1 MMNRTI
7 LFSLV
12 MFVFT
17 IPVVA
22 QNDSDWE
29 TKDYNMGEFSKVYLE
44 GSYKVFLI
52 QDKGCGM
59 TVKTTD
65 EDVFDD
71 IIVRNDGG
79 ELKVKMDREW
89 YNYDRINLYIRF
101 SDLEKLKIEG
111 GANVK
116 TNGYLDLKDIF
127 VHVEGGAKVELDL
140 KADDVKI
147 NGEGGVLF
155 ELDGVAANLE
165 VNISGAGHVDA
176 NDLKAKDVRFKI
188 EGFGTGS
195 VYATE
200 TLDANIQGVGK
211 VRYKGDPRVTQYIDG
226 LGSVKRD

>member
-1 MMNRTI
+1 MNRTI

-12 MFVFT
+12 MVIFA
-17 IPVVA
+17 IPVIA
-22 QNDSDWE
+22 QNDADWE
-29 TKDYNMGEFSKVYLE
+29 SKDYKIGEYSKIYLE

-52 QDKGCGM
+52 QDESCGI

-71 IIVRNDGG
+71 IIVRNDGN

-89 YNYDRINLYIRF
+89 YNYDRINLYITF

-116 TNGYLDLKDIF
+116 TNGYLDLDDIF
-127 VHVEGGAKVELDL
+127 VHVEGGAKIELDL
-140 KADDVKI
+140 KANEVKI
-147 NGEGGVLF
+147 VGEGGVLF
-155 ELDGVAANLE
+155 ELDGVAENLE
-165 VNISGAGHVDA
+165 VGISGAGHVDA
-176 NDLKAKDVRFKI
+176 DDLKAKDVKFKI

-195 VYATE
+195 VYATK

-211 VRYKGDPRVTQYIDG
+211 VRYKGDPKVTQYIDG
-226 LGSVKRD
+226 LGSVKRV